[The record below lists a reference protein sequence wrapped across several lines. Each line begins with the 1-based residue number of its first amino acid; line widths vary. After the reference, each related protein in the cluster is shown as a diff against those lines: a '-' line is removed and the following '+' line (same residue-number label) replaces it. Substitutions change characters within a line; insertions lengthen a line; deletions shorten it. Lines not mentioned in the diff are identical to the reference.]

1 MKAELC
7 LPALHILSCKR
18 TYTTPWRYIACA
30 ALLWRLNTTWLP
42 VYHLLFVLYFTHYH
56 HHPWLLTTTREN
68 SRLAKYQE
76 YIINSNHKSMQ
87 LELLYDQTPSSFLDD
102 FRKLVQSH
110 PEVQLAAVQDISS
123 PSSSQATASGT
134 GSPSSSQATAS
145 DTGSPSSSQATAP
158 PPAKKSKKGYPARVK
173 HSRSYCT
180 NCYSS
185 NSYFI
190 DPSGYEKDNPPV
202 LDGPNACPHCHLSPC
217 VVARPPS
224 WLRGSCD
231 ASLSNISKRFKLT
244 EDFGRY

>member
-1 MKAELC
+1 
-7 LPALHILSCKR
+7 
-18 TYTTPWRYIACA
+18 
-30 ALLWRLNTTWLP
+30 
-42 VYHLLFVLYFTHYH
+42 
-56 HHPWLLTTTREN
+56 
-68 SRLAKYQE
+68 
-76 YIINSNHKSMQ
+76 MQ

-185 NSYFI
+185 NLYFI

-231 ASLSNISKRFKLT
+231 ASLSNISKRFKLYRRFWT
-244 EDFGRY
+244 LLGKLGVWNHPSYIAYKCTKTSVLDSRDVMPECVLRVSLGKHRDLH